1 MDPELVFFYYPRA
14 CSLAVHIALEE
25 AGVTYER
32 RLVDLKSAQNRAP
45 GYLALN
51 PKGSVPALAVDGQVI
66 TETQALLTYLGDLRP
81 QLGLLP
87 PPRDF
92 ARYRAHEWMNFLSS
106 SVHVYIRSIFRSSA
120 YAGDDPRANEEVNAQ
135 GVRNLAKAVAVVE
148 EKLGDRQWALGDRF
162 TVVDAYLFIMYLW
175 TTDERIASVPARPN
189 WDRVAENVWQRPA
202 VRRVVE
208 VERRDR
214 NYPVPA
220 HWRTP

>member
-1 MDPELVFFYYPRA
+1 MDSRLIFFYYPRA

-25 AGVTYER
+25 AGLEYER
-32 RLVDLKSAQNRAP
+32 RLVDLKSAKNRSP
-45 GYLALN
+45 DYLALN
-51 PKGSVPALAVDGQVI
+51 PKGSVPALAIGQEVL
-66 TETQALLTYLGDLRP
+66 TETQAILTYLGDLKP
-81 QLGLLP
+81 ALKLLP
-87 PPRDF
+87 PTGDF

>member
-1 MDPELVFFYYPRA
+1 VESPLVFFYYPRA

-25 AGVTYER
+25 VGLVYER
-32 RLVDLKSAQNRAP
+32 RLVDLKTAQNRSAD
-45 GYLALN
+45 YLALN
-51 PKGSVPALAVDGQVI
+51 PKGSVPALAIGPQVL
-66 TETQALLTYLGDLRP
+66 TETQAILTYLGDLRP
-81 QLGLLP
+81 ERLLLP
-87 PPRDF
+87 PSGDF

-120 YAGDDPRANEEVNAQ
+120 YAGEDPHANEEVNRQ
-135 GVRNLAKAVAVVE
+135 GVRNLQKAVAVVE

-189 WDRVAENVWQRPA
+189 WDRVAGNVWRRPA

-214 NYPVPA
+214 NYPVPG
-220 HWRTP
+220 HWTAS